1 MQKLPGANWWVRVA
15 NGDPPEVFLVDYFR
29 PAAASVTVRRGSPA
43 DRVPMIPLMVS
54 PHRWRVLD
62 TNASIFWTAYVSTG
76 SFTHYMRYTQTVSDP
91 GGAWFT
97 AVTDD
102 GRAVGLATARPTT
115 TGRWR
120 VDGFA
125 QHWFSDAWPELI
137 SQRSRLRRRTARR
150 DATSTSLSVTRRSS
164 PCSSLSASGRP
175 ARGELSSWPE
185 TSSPQFGW
193 SVTPVARRSPLPG
206 V

>member
-1 MQKLPGANWWVRVA
+1 
-15 NGDPPEVFLVDYFR
+15 
-29 PAAASVTVRRGSPA
+29 
-43 DRVPMIPLMVS
+43 MVS

-62 TNASIFWTAYVSTG
+62 ANASIFWTAYVSTG

-102 GRAVGLATARPTT
+102 GRAVGLATARPMT

-137 SQRSRLRRRTARR
+137 SAAVEAAEKDGAKRCYVDVAFGDDEKLALFESIGFGQTGPGRAFELTGDELASIRLER
-150 DATSTSLSVTRRSS
+150 DA
-164 PCSSLSASGRP
+164 GRE
-175 ARGELSSWPE
+175 A
-185 TSSPQFGW
+185 
-193 SVTPVARRSPLPG
+193 
-206 V
+206 